1 MIRIN
6 LLPWR
11 EAWRKQK
18 QRDFILLLLAGGLI
32 AALSVFLLHLHID
45 QLIANQEARNQY
57 LQGEI
62 ALLKKAE
69 TEIKELEKVKAR
81 LLSRLEVI
89 QNLQASRPEMV
100 KALDAIPRLLP
111 ETAYLLNLKNDGAQ
125 LTLKGIAD
133 SNNSIST
140 CMRSLAESAE
150 FGEPVLT
157 VIENRDINDTR
168 ASIFELSVK
177 LKTTTPQD
185 KPLANKPATPVKQ

>member
-1 MIRIN
+1 MTRIN

-11 EAWRKQK
+11 EARRKQK
-18 QRDFILLLLAGGLI
+18 QWDFILWLLAGGLA
-32 AALSVFLLHLHID
+32 AALAVFLLQLQIN
-45 QLIANQEARNQY
+45 QLITNQEARNQY

-62 ALLKKAE
+62 ARLKKAE

-111 ETAYLLNLKNDGAQ
+111 ETVYLLTLKSDGTQ
-125 LTLKGIAD
+125 LTLKGIAN
-133 SNNSIST
+133 SNNAISMF
-140 CMRSLAESAE
+140 MRNLAESTE

-157 VIENRDINDTR
+157 VVENRDINDTR
-168 ASIFELSVK
+168 ASVFELSVK
-177 LKTTTPQD
+177 LKTTPQD
-185 KPLANKPATPVKQ
+185 KPPADKPATPVKR

>member
-1 MIRIN
+1 MTRIN

-11 EAWRKQK
+11 EARRKQQ
-18 QRDFILLLLAGGLI
+18 QRDFILLLLAGGLM
-32 AALSVFLLHLHID
+32 AALAVFLLQLQID

-62 ALLKKAE
+62 ARLKKAE
-69 TEIKELEKVKAR
+69 TEIKELEKVKVR

-100 KALDAIPRLLP
+100 KTLDAIPRLLP
-111 ETAYLLNLKNDGAQ
+111 ETVYLLTLKNDGTQ

-140 CMRSLAESAE
+140 FMRNLAESAE
-150 FGEPVLT
+150 FDEPVLT
-157 VIENRDINDTR
+157 VVENRDINDTR
-168 ASIFELSVK
+168 ASVFELSVK
-177 LKTTTPQD
+177 LETTPQD
-185 KPLANKPATPVKQ
+185 KPLADKPVTPVKR

>member
-1 MIRIN
+1 MTRIN

-11 EAWRKQK
+11 EARRKQK
-18 QRDFILLLLAGGLI
+18 QWDFILLLLSGGLA
-32 AALSVFLLHLHID
+32 AALAVFLL
-45 QLIANQEARNQY
+45 QLQINQLVTNQTARNQY

-62 ALLKKAE
+62 ARLKKAE

-125 LTLKGIAD
+125 LTLKGIAN
-133 SNNSIST
+133 SNNAISMF
-140 CMRSLAESAE
+140 MRNLAGSAA
-150 FGEPVLT
+150 FDEPVLT
-157 VIENRDINDTR
+157 VVENRDINDIR
-168 ASIFELSVK
+168 ASVFELSVK
-177 LKTTTPQD
+177 LKTPQD
-185 KPLANKPATPVKQ
+185 KPPADKPATPVKR